1 MRTFLFIFIFLRSL
15 GGGGGTACPEAAC
28 KLGSL
33 RPFFFF
39 FFFIFLI
46 FPFGLFFV
54 SQRVGPSN
62 AGTTSSLCAFQS
74 SSSSDNVLFLF
85 KEKEEEE
92 EALPCSVSVCGY
104 VLSFRI
110 HWLIADKKKETKS
123 RRVTV

>member
-1 MRTFLFIFIFLRSL
+1 LAFSSFLNGL
-15 GGGGGTACPEAAC
+15 GHQTQAQ
-28 KLGSL
+28 LL
-33 RPFFFF
+33 
-39 FFFIFLI
+39 
-46 FPFGLFFV
+46 LFAHFK
-54 SQRVGPSN
+54 
-62 AGTTSSLCAFQS
+62 S

-85 KEKEEEE
+85 KEKEEE